1 MHIFQYLFLY
11 FSLLKLN
18 NLMRTKVYFLLEIVN
33 FPTNVGKVI
42 EVYIELPPPMS
53 TVQPQELWVYPLV
66 MIYQLIHHH
75 FHCLHLRTPER
86 KANPSLS
93 LLTYAL
99 DKLATATTIA
109 PLIWQYYSNS
119 NLSLNFKAYISTSI
133 NTFWATSPQGVAT
146 SPQGV
151 KRAAPLECQ
160 RICFCKKSVFR
171 VWFNVFPTLC
181 EPC

>member
-1 MHIFQYLFLY
+1 MHIFQYFFLY
-11 FSLLKLN
+11 ISLLKLN
-18 NLMRTKVYFLLEIVN
+18 NLMRTKVYFLLEIVVH

-53 TVQPQELWVYPLV
+53 TVHPQELWVYPLV

-75 FHCLHLRTPER
+75 FHYLHLCTPER

-109 PLIWQYYSNS
+109 PLIWQCYSNS
-119 NLSLNFKAYISTSI
+119 NPILNFKSYISTSI
-133 NTFWATSPQGVAT
+133 NTLLAT

-151 KRAAPLECQ
+151 KRAAPLEWQ
-160 RICFCKKSVFR
+160 RICFCKKVFFVSGSMSSQPYVNLVNR
-171 VWFNVFPTLC
+171 WFL
-181 EPC
+181 

>member
-1 MHIFQYLFLY
+1 
-11 FSLLKLN
+11 
-18 NLMRTKVYFLLEIVN
+18 MRTKVYFLLEIVN

-53 TVQPQELWVYPLV
+53 IVQPQELWVYPLV
-66 MIYQLIHHH
+66 IIYQLIHHH

-86 KANPSLS
+86 QANPSLS
-93 LLTYAL
+93 LLTYNAL

-119 NLSLNFKAYISTSI
+119 NPSLNFKANISTSI
-133 NTFWATSPQGVAT
+133 NTFLAT